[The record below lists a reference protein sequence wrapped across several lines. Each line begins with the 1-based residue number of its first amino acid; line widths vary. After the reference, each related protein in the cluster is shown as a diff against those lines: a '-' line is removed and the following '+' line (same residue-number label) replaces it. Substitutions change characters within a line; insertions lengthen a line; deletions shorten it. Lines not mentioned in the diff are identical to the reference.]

1 MLLVSPPPPP
11 SHRKIPP
18 AADSQLPAA
27 PAPPSP
33 AGPAAPTPPPHAR
46 TPPTPTGPR
55 DGRVPAGIN
64 YTVGSPH
71 AAAACSQ
78 PECGGGGS
86 QSITSPLPANIP
98 SPSFS
103 KLPSTKASKSSR
115 AKEAAGGTE
124 PDSVARKRKQPLGA
138 AASPPYKRTCPG
150 DGPKSKSP
158 ACQVSAPPG
167 KTKSPAVAALNGS
180 ACAGSRLKRALPP
193 DCRPPLSA
201 APEPRGSPL
210 RGVGVPPPPPRCIS
224 EDEVKKRKNSA
235 TYCRPS
241 KPKHAAPPPAP
252 PPAPSPAPPDLGC
265 SVRRKKPGSALGFEE
280 KRSVLKVR
288 AVGGKGG
295 HGALGGGY
303 GCTPSCGCWRS
314 PTRVRVEWENG
325 GGDTGRSPTGRPERQ
340 LVQHEG
346 GAGWGGGAPRGPSGL
361 TRISPALGTPW

>member
-1 MLLVSPPPPP
+1 M
-11 SHRKIPP
+11 
-18 AADSQLPAA
+18 
-27 PAPPSP
+27 
-33 AGPAAPTPPPHAR
+33 
-46 TPPTPTGPR
+46 
-55 DGRVPAGIN
+55 
-64 YTVGSPH
+64 GSPH

-138 AASPPYKRTCPG
+138 AASPPYKRTCAG
-150 DGPKSKSP
+150 DGAKSKNP
-158 ACQVSAPPG
+158 ACQASAPPG
-167 KTKSPAVAALNGS
+167 KTKNAAVAALNGS
-180 ACAGSRLKRALPP
+180 VCAGGRLKRALPP

-210 RGVGVPPPPPRCIS
+210 HGAGVPPPPPRCIS

-265 SVRRKKPGSALGFEE
+265 SVRRKKPGSALSFEE
-280 KRSVLKVR
+280 KRNVLKVR
-288 AVGGKGG
+288 GRRGLWAHLQLWVLGVHPRVWELSGEMGR
-295 HGALGGGY
+295 GGG
-303 GCTPSCGCWRS
+303 GTTGTPGTARQSTVNDGAEGRGGGQHGDPPGS
-314 PTRVRVEWENG
+314 PT
-325 GGDTGRSPTGRPERQ
+325 S
-340 LVQHEG
+340 
-346 GAGWGGGAPRGPSGL
+346 APGRGPHGVL
-361 TRISPALGTPW
+361 LNTRIPT